1 MPDRTNLRTRV
12 LAQIMRCIDLFSHH
26 ILRRPLRAYQLAPA
40 RAIVDSVLRGRGLTF
55 AVMMSRQAGKN
66 ELSAQVEAYLLTL
79 HSGVGGAIV
88 KAAPTFMPQAAVS
101 MERLAATL
109 DNPLTRGRA
118 VSEHGNAISVG
129 KARAVFLSAHAEA
142 NVVGQTASILLECDE
157 AQDVDPDKWDKD
169 MSPMA
174 ASANATTVFYGT
186 AWTRHTLLAR
196 VIRDLRK
203 EEARDGVQRVFLA
216 PAEVVAAELPA
227 YAAHLDKEIARMGR
241 KHPLI
246 CTQYF
251 LEELDA
257 GAGMFPPDRRA
268 LMQGRHP
275 AQYAPDPDRA
285 YAFLLDFGGPI
296 TPSQGEGRGDEGVV
310 SSPSPSKGEGWG
322 EGGKAQGEGRGEGV
336 VSSPSPSK
344 WGEGGKAWGESSPPS
359 RLQRRS
365 RSRDAT
371 ALTIVAIDEDDSVSL
386 PVYRVVHRRIWT
398 GTDHRTLYGQL
409 LALAETWDPVAIVAD
424 ATGVGA
430 GLTDLLRSA
439 LGERVMPVVFTAAKK
454 SDIGWRFMAARDSGR
469 FRDHAPDRR
478 GAARCALASDDL
490 QREFWAQTE
499 AAEVEYLSG
508 PGQRIRWGVP
518 EAAGHDDLLVS
529 AALCVVLDEG
539 GWGTGGSVLVRN
551 IRKPA

>member
-1 MPDRTNLRTRV
+1 MPDRTTLRTRV
-12 LAQIMRCIDLFSHH
+12 LTQIMRCIELFSRH

-40 RAIVDSVLRGRGLTF
+40 RAIVNSVIGDRGLTF

-66 ELSAQVEAYLLTL
+66 ELSAQVEAYLMAL
-79 HSGVGGAIV
+79 HIVAGGTIV

-109 DNPLTRGRA
+109 DNPLTCGRA
-118 VSEHGNAISVG
+118 VREGGNAISVG

-142 NVVGQTASILLECDE
+142 NVVGQTASLLLECDE
-157 AQDVDPDKWDKD
+157 AQDVDPDKWDKEFA
-169 MSPMA
+169 PMG
-174 ASANATTVFYGT
+174 ASTNATTVFYGT

-196 VIRDLRK
+196 VIRDLRRD
-203 EEARDGVQRVFLA
+203 EARDGIQRVFQVPA
-216 PAEVVAAELPA
+216 PVVAAELPA

-246 CTQYF
+246 RTQYF

-275 AQYAPDPDRA
+275 AQDAPDPDCA
-285 YAFLLDFGGPI
+285 YAFLLDFGGPA
-296 TPSQGEGRGDEGVV
+296 PSQDEGRSNRGACAPPRSPDDVV
-310 SSPSPSKGEGWG
+310 GAKHLPAE
-322 EGGKAQGEGRGEGV
+322 
-336 VSSPSPSK
+336 
-344 WGEGGKAWGESSPPS
+344 AWKSADNT
-359 RLQRRS
+359 RKCFA

-371 ALTIVAIDEDDSVSL
+371 ALTIVAIDEDDTVSL
-386 PVYRVVHRRIWT
+386 PVCRVVHRRIWT

-409 LALAETWDPVAIVAD
+409 LALAETWNPVAIVAD

-439 LGERVMPVVFTAAKK
+439 LGERVIPVVFTAAKK
-454 SDIGWRFMAARDSGR
+454 SDIGWRFMAACDAGR
-469 FRDHAPDRR
+469 FRDHQTPEV
-478 GAARCALASDDL
+478 SETSEVSNL
-490 QREFWAQTE
+490 QREFWAEAE
-499 AAEVEYLSG
+499 AAEVEYL
-508 PGQRIRWGVP
+508 PNQRIRWGVP

-529 AALCVVLDEG
+529 AALYVVLDEG
-539 GWGTGGSVLVRN
+539 GWGTGGSVVVRAN
-551 IRKPA
+551 R